1 MELRD
6 LLVTVMD
13 LRKLRQ
19 FLVIAESPSLS
30 RAAER
35 LHIAQP
41 ALTQAMKLLEQ
52 ELGVALIERH
62 ARGVSLTELGKLLA
76 DQARLILREVE
87 RTRELIRE
95 RAANPAGKARLALPS
110 LVAGYLTVPLLQR
123 VKTRQPGIELTLLER
138 DSASAEIAVKTG
150 HCDAALTFMA
160 SVGSEMVLRPV
171 LVDDLAAVVPAALS
185 SEVRISGIIDLIPL
199 KLALLPKDDPL
210 RAALDEVAWRHS
222 AALDIA
228 IEVAATADLRALVA
242 AGYTTVV
249 PSMAAIRLAA
259 DNHARVCLLNEPRIP
274 CGLFLLIPRHRTLS
288 LAAEL
293 AIEEL
298 VRAVE
303 DLVNANIWAGR
314 YVGSSDSS
322 AASISIVAN

>member
-1 MELRD
+1 
-6 LLVTVMD
+6 MD

-41 ALTQAMKLLEQ
+41 ALTQAMKALEQ

-76 DQARLILREVE
+76 EQARLILREVE
-87 RTRELIRE
+87 RTHVLIRE
-95 RAANPAGKARLALPS
+95 RAANPVGKARIALPS
-110 LVAGYLTVPLLQR
+110 LVAGDLTVPLLQR
-123 VKTRQPGIELTLLER
+123 VKTRQHGIELTLLER
-138 DSASAEIAVKTG
+138 DSASAETAVKTG

-160 SVGSEMVLRPV
+160 SAGSEMVLRPV
-171 LVDDLAAVVPAALS
+171 LVDDLVAVVPRATRAES
-185 SEVRISGIIDLIPL
+185 RVSGVIDLIPF
-199 KLALLPKDDPL
+199 KLVLLPKEDPL

-228 IEVAATADLRALVA
+228 IEVAALTDLRALVA
-242 AGYTTVV
+242 AGYATVV
-249 PSMAAIRLAA
+249 PSMAAVRLAA
-259 DNHARVCLLNEPRIP
+259 DSDARVCFLKEPRIP
-274 CGLFLLIPRHRTLS
+274 CGLSLLLPRHRALS
-288 LAAEL
+288 SAAKL

-298 VRAVE
+298 MRAVE
-303 DLVNANIWAGR
+303 GLVNGNIWSGR
-314 YVGSSDSS
+314 YVGSADSN
-322 AASISIVAN
+322 AVSISIVAN